1 MIADTKGDWPQFRLW
16 PVASVTEGLDA
27 GTMEHDTSRLDST
40 RDHGTR
46 ELGLSPSVPPS
57 MPSPMPNP
65 MPSQAA
71 AMQVGL
77 TELPPV
83 TTTRWVTRRKAA
95 VVAAV
100 REGVLTLDEACRRY
114 HLSVEEFT
122 SWQRLVDRHG
132 LPGLRATRIQEY
144 RQPSTGD

>member
-1 MIADTKGDWPQFRLW
+1 
-16 PVASVTEGLDA
+16 
-27 GTMEHDTSRLDST
+27 MEHDTTRLDT
-40 RDHGTR
+40 ARDRGAR
-46 ELGLSPSVPPS
+46 EFALSPQVQPS
-57 MPSPMPNP
+57 

-71 AMQVGL
+71 AAMPVAL

-100 REGVLTLDEACRRY
+100 REGVLTLEEACRRY
-114 HLSVEEFT
+114 QLSVEEFT

-144 RQPSTGD
+144 RQPESD

>member
-1 MIADTKGDWPQFRLW
+1 
-16 PVASVTEGLDA
+16 
-27 GTMEHDTSRLDST
+27 MEHDTSRLDTT
-40 RDHGTR
+40 RDHAPR
-46 ELGLSPSVPPS
+46 ELALGPQLQSLQ
-57 MPSPMPNP
+57 
-65 MPSQAA
+65 SQAP
-71 AMQVGL
+71 AMAVAL
-77 TELPPV
+77 SELPPV

-100 REGVLTLDEACRRY
+100 REGVLTLEEACRRY
-114 HLSVEEFT
+114 QLSVEEFT

>member
-1 MIADTKGDWPQFRLW
+1 
-16 PVASVTEGLDA
+16 
-27 GTMEHDTSRLDST
+27 MEHDTSRFDGMRDS
-40 RDHGTR
+40 GAR
-46 ELGLSPSVPPS
+46 ELALAPQVPSSLPS
-57 MPSPMPNP
+57 GQSAVLPV
-65 MPSQAA
+65 A
-71 AMQVGL
+71 L

-100 REGVLTLDEACRRY
+100 RKGVLTLEEACRRY
-114 HLSVEEFT
+114 QLSVEEFT

-144 RQPSTGD
+144 RRPGTGD

>member
-1 MIADTKGDWPQFRLW
+1 
-16 PVASVTEGLDA
+16 
-27 GTMEHDTSRLDST
+27 MEHDTTRLETSRD
-40 RDHGTR
+40 RGTR
-46 ELGLSPSVPPS
+46 EFALSPQVQPS
-57 MPSPMPNP
+57 MPS
-65 MPSQAA
+65 QAVA
-71 AMQVGL
+71 AMPVAL

-100 REGVLTLDEACRRY
+100 REGVLTLEEACRRY
-114 HLSVEEFT
+114 QLSVEEFT

-144 RQPSTGD
+144 RQPESD

>member
-1 MIADTKGDWPQFRLW
+1 
-16 PVASVTEGLDA
+16 
-27 GTMEHDTSRLDST
+27 MEHDTSRLENT
-40 RDHGTR
+40 RDHGAR
-46 ELGLSPSVPPS
+46 ERALSPQMAS
-57 MPSPMPNP
+57 P
-65 MPSQAA
+65 MPSQAT
-71 AMQVGL
+71 AMPVAL
-77 TELPPV
+77 SELPPV

-114 HLSVEEFT
+114 QLSIEEFT

-144 RQPSTGD
+144 RQPSSGD

>member
-1 MIADTKGDWPQFRLW
+1 
-16 PVASVTEGLDA
+16 
-27 GTMEHDTSRLDST
+27 MEHDTSRLDST

-77 TELPPV
+77 SELPPV

-122 SWQRLVDRHG
+122 SCQRLVDRHG

-144 RQPSTGD
+144 RQPSSGD

>member
-1 MIADTKGDWPQFRLW
+1 
-16 PVASVTEGLDA
+16 
-27 GTMEHDTSRLDST
+27 MEHDTSRLDST

-77 TELPPV
+77 SELPPV

-122 SWQRLVDRHG
+122 SWQRLSTVTAC
-132 LPGLRATRIQEY
+132 PACAPPASKSIASPAAATERARARVRPNWAIPAGHPAIFS
-144 RQPSTGD
+144 RS